1 MKRRALVASTQG
13 AMGSLSIAQLV
24 TSIAQDMPG
33 VYASVTSGNPPCLSE
48 SLKLRVADSAFGEME
63 NKEEVLSVLANILEL
78 RAKRNEMKEEM
89 SAEKLGLLP
98 EVHSRIAVLKNLDFI
113 DEDEMVTLKGR
124 CCCFVGKGG
133 ESDA

>member
-1 MKRRALVASTQG
+1 MSTQS
-13 AMGSLSIAQLV
+13 AMGSLSTAQLV

-33 VYASVTSGNPPCLSE
+33 VYAIVMSGKPPCLSE
-48 SLKLRVADSAFGEME
+48 SLKLPGTGSALREME
-63 NKEEVLSVLANILEL
+63 NKEEVLSTIANILDL

>member
-1 MKRRALVASTQG
+1 MSTQS
-13 AMGSLSIAQLV
+13 AMGSLSTAQLV

-33 VYASVTSGNPPCLSE
+33 VYAIVMSGKPPCLSE
-48 SLKLRVADSAFGEME
+48 SLKLPGTGSALGRME
-63 NKEEVLSVLANILEL
+63 NKEEVLSTIANILDL